1 MKHKTWNKTRLKTFL
16 KFFFTLF
23 FIASCFMFHAS
34 LTHGIN
40 MESPRFR
47 IQFSNLNTAS
57 GTKSS
62 EGYSLSD
69 TVGQLAAGRFDSE
82 GYVVKAGF
90 QYLHSIIPFRFTIT
104 DTTIDFG
111 PINPKTF
118 SAAKTNLIVS
128 FGSAGNYQVTAN
140 EEGKLRSASG
150 NTIPDTT
157 CNGKSH
163 TCSENVAK
171 PWTSLTA
178 YGFGYH
184 LEGDD
189 AASDFIDSTYFRPF
203 PDSSEKKP
211 PAVVMSNV
219 NVGKNRTATVT
230 FKVNVSPDQVAGTY
244 QTVINFTATPSF

>member
-1 MKHKTWNKTRLKTFL
+1 MKFKIVFILVLCSTFYVPQIFAL
-16 KFFFTLF
+16 
-23 FIASCFMFHAS
+23 
-34 LTHGIN
+34 N

-140 EEGKLRSASG
+140 EEGKLRSPSG

-157 CNGKSH
+157 CNGKSD

-171 PWTSLTA
+171 PWTSLIA

-203 PDSSEKKP
+203 PDSSKKKP

-244 QTVINFTATPSF
+244 QTVINFIATPSF